1 MSSVPTV
8 GPYRLGERLG
18 PSVWK
23 AVDSR
28 NEKPVALK
36 ILTKQLPKEPAK
48 RDALVREVRVA
59 AALYQT
65 FLVPVQEVVPIGE
78 NLLLVMDFI
87 EAQPFAK
94 RLGGKPAERAE
105 FFRLAAQLAD
115 AVRFL
120 HAKGLVHGN
129 VNADSVMVTTAGQV
143 KLGGLNLL
151 NLLPRP
157 DGISPQFQQK
167 SADARSVA
175 YMAPEQ
181 VTGQKTDPRTD
192 VYSLGV
198 VMYEMATGRL
208 PFPATNAGDLARAVV
223 EGNPASPKTVH
234 PAIDPVIV
242 NILGR
247 CLFKNQFSRPKDG
260 KAVLE
265 DLTKADAGAAR
276 AVAES
281 PTRTP
286 AATPA
291 VADATASR
299 ESILLLADVADLAAL
314 AAKDPQAGAKAIA
327 RMQLLLGES
336 VYLFDGKVVDPFS
349 KRLVAELPSVEN
361 ALEAAR
367 KGEFD
372 FSAEQQEPPVV
383 PVRLLLHAGNVGTT
397 DGSVTGEA
405 VTKAFAALEQIPPL
419 QLHLSEEFVRRAKG
433 SVRVRDAGARAGLK
447 LFTIVPAEKP
457 VPPLLMEEEEAV
469 EAEESLQAAVVDAD
483 TKRKGRFS
491 PVMLGAGAAVFILVA
506 AAAVFMLTGSG
517 DAEQP
522 AKRETARA
530 AAVAVP
536 EPQKVTM
543 GPISVEGLAP
553 DPVLVARAAAV
564 QASVTEILRS
574 APGIRVEPRPGSD
587 VTAFS
592 GSIRPGVA
600 GPELVP
606 LGDSQALPI
615 GDAAAGIRGVIDWIA
630 RRAGVP
636 IRGVSVS
643 PVALNAYADAVT
655 ATAAN
660 DAVKAEAAIRS
671 SVEADPNF
679 MAAQVLARRFFA
691 AHGKAPEAIAAAQRI
706 VQLDPENIDALRD
719 LARMAMSLGSLGP
732 AFDAY
737 GKVLEKH
744 PTDIEALT
752 HVARYSASAG
762 EGDRFTRALMRL
774 NAAPKEIVAVHAP
787 DILVATGKMGNAIDQ
802 YYDIEVEVPNNPHL
816 ALKIGRISVLR
827 RAMPIAEL
835 ELKKLESSDPAYGF
849 HLLKAYM
856 ATTKSAREEA
866 ELELDLAAAASVPG
880 DDFWTSAAEVYAMLG
895 GTTEVIEAIEKAAAR
910 KEPTAEYILT
920 NPLFDYLRSDPRF
933 RALRASLAAQ
943 QAEVRAAVAQVRL

>member
-18 PSVWK
+18 TSVWK

-48 RDALVREVRVA
+48 RDAFLREVRVA

-65 FLVPVQEVVPIGE
+65 FLVPIQEVVPIGD

-87 EAQPFAK
+87 EAQAFAK
-94 RLGGKPAERAE
+94 RLGGKPADRPE
-105 FFRLAAQLAD
+105 FFRLAAQLTD

-120 HAKGLVHGN
+120 HTKGLVHGN
-129 VNADSVMVTTAGQV
+129 INADSVMVTTAGQV
-143 KLGGLNLL
+143 KLGGLNLF

-181 VTGQKTDPRTD
+181 ITGQKADPRTD
-192 VYSLGV
+192 VYSIGV

-208 PFPATNAGDLARAVV
+208 PFPATSAGDLARAIV
-223 EGNPASPKTVH
+223 EGNPVSPKTVH
-234 PAIDPVIV
+234 PTIDPVIV

-247 CLFKNQFSRPKDG
+247 CLFKNQFSRPKDA

-265 DLTKADAGAAR
+265 DLTKADGNAAK
-276 AVAES
+276 AVAETS
-281 PTRTP
+281 TRTP
-286 AATPA
+286 VSTPA
-291 VADATASR
+291 VTDEANTR
-299 ESILLLADVADLAAL
+299 ESILLIADVADLAAL
-314 AAKDPQAGAKAIA
+314 AAADPQASAKAIA

-372 FSAEQQEPPVV
+372 FSPEQQEPPVV
-383 PVRLLLHAGNVGTT
+383 PVRLLLHAGNVVTR
-397 DGSVTGEA
+397 DGVVEGDA
-405 VTKAFAALEQIPPL
+405 VTKAFAALEQIPPM
-419 QLHLSEEFVRRAKG
+419 QLHLTEEFVRRAKG

-457 VPPLLMEEEEAV
+457 VPPLPMDDEEPVEDEQSLAPTAV
-469 EAEESLQAAVVDAD
+469 AAEVP
-483 TKRKGRFS
+483 KRRFS
-491 PVMLGAGAAVFILVA
+491 PVMLGAAAAVLILVIA
-506 AAAVFMLTGSG
+506 AAAFMLTRSG

-522 AKRETARA
+522 VRTESRKPVA
-530 AAVAVP
+530 AAVP
-536 EPQKVTM
+536 ESRKVTM
-543 GPISVEGLAP
+543 GPISVEGPAP

-564 QASVTEILRS
+564 QMSVTEILRS
-574 APGIRVEPRPGSD
+574 VPGVRVEPRPGAD

-592 GSIRPGVA
+592 GAIRPGVS

-606 LGDSQALPI
+606 AGDSQALPI
-615 GDAAAGIRGVIDWIA
+615 HDAAAGIRGVIDWIA

-643 PVALNAYADAVT
+643 PVALNAYAEAVT

-660 DAVKAEAAIRS
+660 DDVKAEAAIRTA
-671 SVEADPNF
+671 VEADANF
-679 MAAQVLARRFFA
+679 MAAQMLARRFFA
-691 AHGKAPEAIAAAQRI
+691 AHGKVPEAIAAAQRI
-706 VQLDPENIDALRD
+706 VQLDPENVDASRD
-719 LARMAMSLGSLGP
+719 LARMALSLGAVGP

-737 GKVLEKH
+737 GKVLAKH

-762 EGDRFTRALMRL
+762 DGDRFTKALVRL

-802 YYDIEVEVPNNPHL
+802 YYDIEVDVPNNPHL
-816 ALKIGRISVLR
+816 SLKIGRISVLR

-835 ELKKLESSDPAYGF
+835 ELKKLESNDPSYGF

-856 ATTKSAREEA
+856 ATTKNAREEA
-866 ELELDLAAAASVPG
+866 EVELDLAAAASVAG
-880 DDFWTSAAEVYAMLG
+880 DDFWTSAAEVFAMLG
-895 GTTEVIEAIEKAAAR
+895 GTTEVMDALEKAAAR

-933 RALRASLAAQ
+933 RALRSALTAQ
-943 QAEVRAAVAQVRL
+943 QSEVRSAVAQVPL